1 MTGRPASGTGS
12 AGDRCKERTQD
23 PRAVGLWPLKVYMS
37 KGAHLLLGVDETRRD
52 TCGIDATV
60 GILMDL
66 DVGPAV
72 AGIGVTGAIEQ
83 VKDLFIVEL

>member
-1 MTGRPASGTGS
+1 
-12 AGDRCKERTQD
+12 
-23 PRAVGLWPLKVYMS
+23 MS